1 MRQDIADSGF
11 VAHKDKCQWEP
22 VQSGELLGFVMD
34 LKSGTFCVP
43 QRRVESLQ
51 EGLQY
56 AVSKGFVSSDRS
68 LSRLTGMLVS
78 MGLAIGPVVRLWTRA
93 MYREILQAPS
103 WDILFALSTEAQQE
117 IYFWIDNFDNGGYP
131 IWSPSPKIDVMTYS
145 DASSTGWG
153 GYAVQIGEQSAI
165 GCWSETEVH
174 KSSTWR
180 EIRATRLV
188 LESLIPSL
196 QGREVRHRT
205 DNMNTVHILSV
216 GTG

>member
-22 VQSGELLGFVMD
+22 VQSGALLGFVMD
-34 LKSGTFCVP
+34 LKSGTFRVP

-56 AVSKGFVSSDRS
+56 AVSKGFVSSARS

-78 MGLAIGPVVRLWTRA
+78 IGLAIGPVVRLWTRA

-103 WDILFALSTEAQQE
+103 WSILFSLSTEAQQE

-131 IWSPSPKIDVMTYS
+131 IWSPSPKIDVMTLMLVVQ
-145 DASSTGWG
+145 DGGGSSTTDPGKTGNAEVSSWS
-153 GYAVQIGEQSAI
+153 QLGEEVSAAL
-165 GCWSETEVH
+165 GA
-174 KSSTWR
+174 R
-180 EIRATRLV
+180 
-188 LESLIPSL
+188 
-196 QGREVRHRT
+196 
-205 DNMNTVHILSV
+205 
-216 GTG
+216 